1 MSAAMECPNEG
12 PVERFLAVTAKPC
25 DRINGE
31 RLEKPGRRP
40 SPERL
45 ANGVNLAVDDPV
57 RLYLSQIG
65 EEPLLDRSQEGAV
78 ARRLNAARRR
88 FRRALL
94 ESDFV
99 LAEVVAD
106 LKRVRDGLARI
117 DRVLDVSASD
127 TERKDFLR
135 RPLAANLA
143 TLECLLH
150 LNHGDF
156 RLAVGKRLPLDDRR
170 QVWRKMIARRGRA
183 VSLVEEL
190 PVRTKLLLPLL
201 EKLTSLSRRMD
212 RLYHRLRSME
222 SLAAAA
228 QNDESLSAAAG
239 AIRCAL
245 RFLMQV
251 TGESPATLRSR
262 LARIR
267 RLEADYAAAK
277 RELCAAN
284 LRLVV
289 SVAKHYQCPGMTL
302 LDLIQ
307 EGNAGLMRAVDKFE
321 VGRGFKF
328 STYATWWIRQSI
340 TRAIAEQSHAI
351 VLPAQQS
358 ETLRKVRRAASRL
371 RQQLG
376 HDASCDDIARAA
388 GLSPQQAAGALK
400 LLALLAPPLSLDQ
413 PMQGDNGS
421 MFGDFVADHRAEAPG
436 AGPMRELLKQR
447 INEALAT
454 LPSREREVLRL
465 RYGLADGY
473 CYTLDEV
480 GRIFCLTRERIRQI
494 EVKALQKLQFPQRA
508 SRLAAFVD

>member
-1 MSAAMECPNEG
+1 MSAAMECLMEG
-12 PVERFLAVTAKPC
+12 PLERCLAVRAKPC
-25 DRINGE
+25 DITDGE
-31 RLEKPGRRP
+31 RPENSDRQAAAERP
-40 SPERL
+40 VG
-45 ANGVNLAVDDPV
+45 AANLAVDDPV

-65 EEPLLDRSQEGAV
+65 GQPLLDRSQESAV

-88 FRRALL
+88 FRRAVLG
-94 ESDFV
+94 SDFV
-99 LAEVVAD
+99 LSEVVAN
-106 LKRVRDGLARI
+106 LKKVRDGVARI

-127 TERKDFLR
+127 AERKEFLR
-135 RPLAANLA
+135 RPLKANLA
-143 TLECLLH
+143 TVECLLH

-156 RLAVGKRLPLDDRR
+156 RLAIGKRLALEERR

-222 SLAAAA
+222 PLEGASQRDDSVTGAA
-228 QNDESLSAAAG
+228 D

-251 TGESPATLRSR
+251 TGESPATLRRR

-267 RLEADYAAAK
+267 RLEAAYAAAK

-321 VGRGFKF
+321 AGRGFKF

-358 ETLRKVRRAASRL
+358 ETLRKVRRAASQL

-388 GLSPQQAAGALK
+388 GLSSQQAATALK
-400 LLALLAPPLSLDQ
+400 LLALLAAPLSLDQ
-413 PMQGDNGS
+413 PIRGDKGA
-421 MFGDFVADHRAEAPG
+421 MFGDFVADHRAETPG
-436 AGPMRELLKQR
+436 TGAMRELLKQR

-508 SRLAAFVD
+508 SRLASFVE

>member
-1 MSAAMECPNEG
+1 MGEPSRRAAA
-12 PVERFLAVTAKPC
+12 ERP
-25 DRINGE
+25 
-31 RLEKPGRRP
+31 
-40 SPERL
+40 
-45 ANGVNLAVDDPV
+45 ANGVNLAVEDPL

-65 EEPLLDRSQEGAV
+65 EQPLLDRSQEGAV
-78 ARRLNAARRR
+78 ARRLNTARRR
-88 FRRALL
+88 FRRALMG
-94 ESDFV
+94 SDFV
-99 LAEVVAD
+99 LAEIVAD
-106 LKRVRDGLARI
+106 LKKVRDGVSRI
-117 DRVLDVSASD
+117 DRVLDVSAAD
-127 TERKDFLR
+127 AERKAFLR
-135 RPLAANLA
+135 RPLVANLA

-156 RLAVGKRLPLDDRR
+156 RLAVGKRQPLEERR
-170 QVWRKMIARRGRA
+170 QIWRKMIARRGRA

-201 EKLTSLSRRMD
+201 QKLASLSRRMD
-212 RLYHRLRSME
+212 RLYFRLRSME
-222 SLAAAA
+222 TLDRAERS
-228 QNDESLSAAAG
+228 DESVSAAAD

-245 RFLMQV
+245 EFLMQV
-251 TGESPATLRSR
+251 TGESPSTLRRR

-267 RLEADYAAAK
+267 RLEAVYAAAK

-289 SVAKHYQCPGMTL
+289 AVAKHYQCPGMTL

-376 HDASCDDIARAA
+376 RDATCDEISREV
-388 GLSPQQAAGALK
+388 GLSSQQAAAALK
-400 LLALLAPPLSLDQ
+400 LLALLTPTLSLDQ
-413 PMQGDNGS
+413 PIHGDDGM
-421 MFGDFVADHRAEAPG
+421 MFGEFVADHRAEAPG
-436 AGPMRELLKQR
+436 AAAMRELLKQR

-508 SRLAAFVD
+508 SRLASFVE

>member
-1 MSAAMECPNEG
+1 M
-12 PVERFLAVTAKPC
+12 RAKPR
-25 DRINGE
+25 DITQAESLTKSN
-31 RLEKPGRRP
+31 RRASADGP
-40 SPERL
+40 ARE
-45 ANGVNLAVDDPV
+45 ANLVIDDPI
-57 RLYLSQIG
+57 RLYLAQIG
-65 EEPLLDRSQEGAV
+65 AQPLLDRAQESAV
-78 ARRLNAARRR
+78 AKRLNAARRR

-94 ESDFV
+94 GSDFV
-99 LAEVVAD
+99 LAEVVGD
-106 LKRVRDGLARI
+106 LKRVRDGVARI

-127 TERKDFLR
+127 AARKESLR
-135 RPLAANLA
+135 GPLVANLA

-156 RLAVGKRLPLDDRR
+156 RLAAGKRLPLDERR
-170 QVWRKMIARRGRA
+170 QVWRKMMARRGRA

-190 PVRTKLLLPLL
+190 PIRTKLLLPLL
-201 EKLTSLSRRMD
+201 EKLSQLSRRMD
-212 RLYHRLRSME
+212 RLYHRLRSMG
-222 SLAAAA
+222 AANAAA
-228 QNDESLSAAAG
+228 QNDESLSAAAD

-251 TGESPATLRSR
+251 TGESPATLRKR

-340 TRAIAEQSHAI
+340 TRAIAEQSHAV

-376 HDASCDDIARAA
+376 HDASCDDIAGAV
-388 GLSPQQAAGALK
+388 GLSPQQAAAALK

-413 PMQGDNGS
+413 PIQGDNGS
-421 MFGDFVADHRAEAPG
+421 MFGDFLADHRAESPG
-436 AGPMRELLKQR
+436 ASAMRELLKQR
-447 INEALAT
+447 INEALA
-454 LPSREREVLRL
+454 
-465 RYGLADGY
+465 
-473 CYTLDEV
+473 
-480 GRIFCLTRERIRQI
+480 
-494 EVKALQKLQFPQRA
+494 
-508 SRLAAFVD
+508 